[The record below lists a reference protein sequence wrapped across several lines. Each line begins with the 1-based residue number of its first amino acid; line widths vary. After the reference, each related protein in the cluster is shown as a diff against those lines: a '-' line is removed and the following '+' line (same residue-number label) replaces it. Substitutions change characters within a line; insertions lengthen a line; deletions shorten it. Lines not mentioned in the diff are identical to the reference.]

1 MSCLKAVITRVQN
14 AIQASAAREY
24 EDLSALAEREYA
36 DISVSLIRKQT
47 SINVNISRTCDVFL
61 GFPLYVADGRLY
73 ASDAA
78 LYVDKY

>member
-14 AIQASAAREY
+14 AIQVSAAREY

-36 DISVSLIRKQT
+36 GISVNLIRKQT
-47 SINVNISRTCDVFL
+47 DISASVSRTCDVFL
-61 GFPLYVADGRLY
+61 GFPLYVTDGRLY